1 MFPFNLFSSKLIISG
16 LNLGKAEI
24 VMHSFIK
31 HVHQETG
38 TEPHAGHIL
47 SNKMSQVT
55 ILEEGEHAGANN
67 RASTKGTGWG
77 PTSERAH
84 IRALREGFLV
94 EVMLELA
101 SEG

>member
-1 MFPFNLFSSKLIISG
+1 
-16 LNLGKAEI
+16 
-24 VMHSFIK
+24 
-31 HVHQETG
+31 
-38 TEPHAGHIL
+38 
-47 SNKMSQVT
+47 MSQVT